1 MGCGKEEL
9 DNCLRT
15 VNVVLNER
23 VVLQGRIIRGQEEE
37 RKTEVYS
44 SVGNDG
50 GGNGNPFITLE
61 LICDAFII
69 RDNAELKTIS
79 PTLFAQG
86 DIVRVN
92 IADISV
98 IGPSHVCPDEE
109 A

>member
-1 MGCGKEEL
+1 MEFRQEEL
-9 DNCLRT
+9 VDCLRT
-15 VNVVLNER
+15 VNVVLNDR

-37 RKTEVYS
+37 RKTEVNS
-44 SVGNDG
+44 SEGNDG
-50 GGNGNPFITLE
+50 VGNGNQFITLE

-86 DIVRVN
+86 DIVRIN
-92 IADISV
+92 IGDISV
-98 IGPSHVCPDEE
+98 IGPNHECPAEE